1 MRGQMKKRI
10 WLSPPHMG
18 RNELSFVQ
26 EAFDTNW
33 IAPLGPN
40 VDAFEKELSL
50 LFNGNY
56 VAAVNSGTAA
66 LHLAL
71 NLLNVSNGDEV
82 ICQTFTFAASANPV
96 VYLGATPVFVDSE
109 PDTWNMDPELL
120 EKAILDRLSLGKN
133 IKAVVVVNLYG
144 MPAKMEQILAV
155 ASKYSIPVIEDAA
168 ESLGS
173 SINNVPCGTFG
184 NVGVISFNGNKIITT
199 SSGGVLIS
207 NNEDF
212 ILSAKHLATQAKDP
226 GPFYQH
232 SKIGYNY
239 KMSNVLAGIGLGQL
253 SVLNER
259 IAARRDNYNRYFN
272 YFSAWNQKGFNI
284 EFQLEPA
291 GYFSNRWLTCI
302 LIDPAKNKGI
312 AIEPIRLIFE
322 QNQIEVRS
330 LWKPMHLQP
339 VFSGM
344 PCYLNGI
351 SDRLFDIGLCLPSG
365 SSLTDEDFDRIFEC
379 FDMVFSKQ

>member
-1 MRGQMKKRI
+1 
-10 WLSPPHMG
+10 MG

-50 LFNGNY
+50 LLKGCY
-56 VAAVNSGTAA
+56 VTALNSGTAA

-71 NLLNVSNGDEV
+71 NLLNVSQGDEV

-109 PDTWNMDPELL
+109 PDTWNIDPELL
-120 EKAILDRLSLGKN
+120 DKAIQDRLSLGKK
-133 IKAVVVVNLYG
+133 IKAIVVVNLYG
-144 MPAKMEQILAV
+144 MPAKLEKILAV
-155 ASKYSIPVIEDAA
+155 ASKYAIPLIEDSA

-173 SINNVPCGTFG
+173 SIHNIPCGTFG
-184 NVGVISFNGNKIITT
+184 SLGVISFNGNKIITT

-207 NNEDF
+207 NNEEF
-212 ILSAKHLATQAKDP
+212 ILSANYLATQAKDP
-226 GPFYQH
+226 GPSYQH

-253 SVLNER
+253 LVLHER
-259 IAARRDNYNRYFN
+259 VAARRDNYNRYFN
-272 YFSAWNQKGFNI
+272 YFSAWNEKGFNI
-284 EFQLEPA
+284 QFQLEPS
-291 GYFSNRWLTCI
+291 GYFSNRWLSCI
-302 LIDPAKNKGI
+302 LIDPATNKGI
-312 AIEPIRLIFE
+312 TIASIRLLFE
-322 QNQIEVRS
+322 QHQIEVRS

-339 VFSGM
+339 VFSNE

-379 FDMVFSKQ
+379 FDMVFSKS

>member
-1 MRGQMKKRI
+1 MKKRI

-33 IAPLGPN
+33 IVPLGPN

-50 LFNGNY
+50 LLKGCY
-56 VAAVNSGTAA
+56 VTALNSGTAA

-71 NLLNVSNGDEV
+71 NLLNVSQGDEV

-109 PDTWNMDPELL
+109 PDTWNIDPELL
-120 EKAILDRLSLGKN
+120 DKAIQDRLSLGKK
-133 IKAVVVVNLYG
+133 IKAIVVVNLYG
-144 MPAKMEQILAV
+144 MPAKLEKILAV
-155 ASKYSIPVIEDAA
+155 ASKYDIPLIEDAA

-173 SINNVPCGTFG
+173 SIHNIPCGTFG
-184 NVGVISFNGNKIITT
+184 SLGVISFNGNKIITT

-207 NNEDF
+207 NNEEF
-212 ILSAKHLATQAKDP
+212 ILSANYLATQAKDP
-226 GPFYQH
+226 GPSYQH

-253 SVLNER
+253 LVLHER
-259 IAARRDNYNRYFN
+259 VAARRDNYNRYFN
-272 YFSAWNQKGFNI
+272 YFSAWNEKGFNI
-284 EFQLEPA
+284 QFQLEPS
-291 GYFSNRWLTCI
+291 GYFSNRWLSCI
-302 LIDPAKNKGI
+302 LIDPATNKGI
-312 AIEPIRLIFE
+312 TIASIRLLFE
-322 QNQIEVRS
+322 QHQIEVRS

-339 VFSGM
+339 VFSNE

-365 SSLTDEDFDRIFEC
+365 SSLTDENFDRIFEC
-379 FDMVFSKQ
+379 FDMVFSKF

>member
-1 MRGQMKKRI
+1 MKKRI

-18 RNELSFVQ
+18 SNELSFVQ

-40 VDAFEKELSL
+40 VDKFEQELSQL
-50 LFNGNY
+50 LDGNY

-71 NLLNVSNGDEV
+71 NLLNVSRGDEV

-109 PDTWNMDPELL
+109 PDTWNMDPVLL
-120 EKAILDRLSLGKN
+120 EKTIQDRLSLGKN

-144 MPAKMEQILAV
+144 MPAKMEEILAV
-155 ASKYSIPVIEDAA
+155 ASKYAIPLIEDAA

-173 SINNVPCGTFG
+173 SIDNIPCGTFG
-184 NVGVISFNGNKIITT
+184 SLGVISFNGNKIITT

-212 ILSAKHLATQAKDP
+212 ILSAKHLATQAKDA

-259 IAARRDNYNRYFN
+259 VAARRDNYNRYFN

-284 EFQLEPA
+284 EFQLEPS
-291 GYFSNRWLTCI
+291 GFFSNRWLTCI
-302 LIDPAKNKGI
+302 LIDPATNKGI
-312 AIEPIRLIFE
+312 TIASIRQLFE
-322 QNQIEVRS
+322 QYQIEVRS

-339 VFSGM
+339 VFVGM
-344 PCYLNGI
+344 PRYLNGI

-365 SSLTDEDFDRIFEC
+365 SSLTDDDFDRIFEC
-379 FDMVFSKQ
+379 FDMIFSN

>member
-1 MRGQMKKRI
+1 
-10 WLSPPHMG
+10 MG

-40 VDAFEKELSL
+40 VDKFEQELSQL
-50 LFNGNY
+50 LDGNY

-71 NLLNVSNGDEV
+71 NLLNVSRGDEV

-109 PDTWNMDPELL
+109 PDTWNMDPVLL
-120 EKAILDRLSLGKN
+120 EKTIQDRLSLGKN

-144 MPAKMEQILAV
+144 MPAKMEEISAV
-155 ASKYSIPVIEDAA
+155 ASKYAIPVIEDAA

-173 SINNVPCGTFG
+173 SIDNISCGTFG
-184 NVGVISFNGNKIITT
+184 NLGVISFNGNKIITT

-212 ILSAKHLATQAKDP
+212 ILSAKHLATQAKDA

-259 IAARRDNYNRYFN
+259 VAARRDNYNRYFN

-284 EFQLEPA
+284 EFQLEPS
-291 GYFSNRWLTCI
+291 GFFSNRWLTCI
-302 LIDPAKNKGI
+302 LIDPATNKGI
-312 AIEPIRLIFE
+312 TIESIRQLFE
-322 QNQIEVRS
+322 QYQIEVRS

-339 VFSGM
+339 VFVGM
-344 PCYLNGI
+344 PRYLNGI

-365 SSLTDEDFDRIFEC
+365 SSLTDEDFERIFEC
-379 FDMVFSKQ
+379 FDMIFSN

>member
-1 MRGQMKKRI
+1 MKKRI

-50 LFNGNY
+50 LLNGNS

-109 PDTWNMDPELL
+109 PDTWNMDPVLL
-120 EKAILDRLSLGKN
+120 EKAIQGRLSLGKS
-133 IKAVVVVNLYG
+133 IKAIVVVNLYG
-144 MPAKMEQILAV
+144 MPAKMEEILAV
-155 ASKYSIPVIEDAA
+155 ASKYAIPVIEDAA

-173 SINNVPCGTFG
+173 SIHNIPCGTFG
-184 NVGVISFNGNKIITT
+184 SLGVISFNGNKIITT

-207 NNEDF
+207 SNEDF

-253 SVLNER
+253 SVLNDR
-259 IAARRDNYNRYFN
+259 VAARRDNYNRYFN

-302 LIDPAKNKGI
+302 LIDPATNKGI
-312 AIEPIRLIFE
+312 TKDAIRLLFE
-322 QNQIEVRS
+322 QYQIEVRS

-339 VFSGM
+339 VFVDT
-344 PCYLNGI
+344 PRYLNGI

-365 SSLTDEDFDRIFEC
+365 SSLTDDDFDRIFEC
-379 FDMVFSKQ
+379 FDMVFSKF

>member
-1 MRGQMKKRI
+1 MKKRI

-40 VDAFEKELSL
+40 VDEFEKQLSL
-50 LFNGNY
+50 LLNGY
-56 VAAVNSGTAA
+56 SVAAVNSGTAA

-71 NLLNVSNGDEV
+71 KLLKVSTGDEV

-96 VYLGATPVFVDSE
+96 VYLGATPVFVDSDPE
-109 PDTWNMDPELL
+109 TWNMDPVLL
-120 EKAILDRLSLGKN
+120 EKAIQHRLSLGKN
-133 IKAVVVVNLYG
+133 IKAVIVVNLYG
-144 MPAKMEQILAV
+144 MPAKMEEIVTV
-155 ASKYSIPVIEDAA
+155 AAKYEIPVIEDAA

-173 SINNVPCGTFG
+173 SINNIPCGTFG
-184 NVGVISFNGNKIITT
+184 TLGVISFNGNKIITT

-207 NNEDF
+207 NNEEF

-226 GPFYQH
+226 GPYYQH
-232 SKIGYNY
+232 SQIGYNY
-239 KMSNVLAGIGLGQL
+239 KMSNVLAGIGRGQL

-259 IAARRDNYNRYFN
+259 VAARRENYNRYFN
-272 YFSAWNQKGFNI
+272 YFSDWNKKGFNV
-284 EFQLEPA
+284 EFQLEPT

-302 LIDPAKNKGI
+302 LINPVKNKGI
-312 AIEPIRLIFE
+312 SIDAIRSLFD
-322 QNQIEVRS
+322 QNEIEVRS

-339 VFSGM
+339 VFSDT
-344 PCYLNGI
+344 PRFLNGV
-351 SDRLFDIGLCLPSG
+351 SDHLFDIGLCLPSG
-365 SSLTDEDFDRIFEC
+365 SSLTDEGFDRIFEC
-379 FDMVFSKQ
+379 FDMVFSKS

>member
-1 MRGQMKKRI
+1 MKKRI

-184 NVGVISFNGNKIITT
+184 SVGVISFNGNKIITT

-312 AIEPIRLIFE
+312 DIEPIRLIFE

>member
-1 MRGQMKKRI
+1 MKKRI

-50 LFNGNY
+50 LLNDYG

-71 NLLNVSNGDEV
+71 NLLNVSQGDDV

-96 VYLGATPVFVDSE
+96 VYLGATPVFVDSD
-109 PDTWNMDPELL
+109 PDTWNIDPELL
-120 EKAILDRLSLGKN
+120 EKAIQDRLSLGKN
-133 IKAVVVVNLYG
+133 IKAIVVVNLYG
-144 MPAKMEQILAV
+144 MPAKMDAILAV
-155 ASKYSIPVIEDAA
+155 ASKYAIPVIEDAA

-173 SINNVPCGTFG
+173 SIHNIPCGTFG
-184 NVGVISFNGNKIITT
+184 SLGVISFNGNKIITT

-253 SVLNER
+253 TVLNER

-272 YFSAWNQKGFNI
+272 YFSGWNQKGFNI
-284 EFQLEPA
+284 EFQLEPS
-291 GYFSNRWLTCI
+291 GYYSNRWLTCI
-302 LIDPAKNKGI
+302 LIDPLTNKGI
-312 AIEPIRLIFE
+312 TIESIRLLFE
-322 QNQIEVRS
+322 QHQIEVRS

-339 VFSGM
+339 IFSNE

-379 FDMVFSKQ
+379 FDMVFSKS

>member
-1 MRGQMKKRI
+1 
-10 WLSPPHMG
+10 MG
-18 RNELSFVQ
+18 SNELSFVQ

-40 VDAFEKELSL
+40 VDKFEQELSQL
-50 LFNGNY
+50 LDGNY

-71 NLLNVSNGDEV
+71 NLLNVSRGDEV

-109 PDTWNMDPELL
+109 PDTWNMDPVLL
-120 EKAILDRLSLGKN
+120 EKTIQDRLSLGKN

-144 MPAKMEQILAV
+144 MPAKMEEISAV
-155 ASKYSIPVIEDAA
+155 ASKYAIPLIEDAA

-173 SINNVPCGTFG
+173 SIDNIPCGTFG
-184 NVGVISFNGNKIITT
+184 NLGVISFNGNKIITT

-212 ILSAKHLATQAKDP
+212 ILSAKHLATQAKDA

-259 IAARRDNYNRYFN
+259 VAARRDNYNRYFN

-284 EFQLEPA
+284 EFQLEPS
-291 GYFSNRWLTCI
+291 GFFSNRWLTCI
-302 LIDPAKNKGI
+302 LIDPATNKGI
-312 AIEPIRLIFE
+312 TIESIRQLFE
-322 QNQIEVRS
+322 QYQIEVRS

-339 VFSGM
+339 VFVGM
-344 PCYLNGI
+344 PRYLNGI

-365 SSLTDEDFDRIFEC
+365 SSLTGDDFDRIFEC
-379 FDMVFSKQ
+379 FDMIFSK

>member
-1 MRGQMKKRI
+1 MKKRI

-33 IAPLGPN
+33 VAPLGPN
-40 VDAFEKELSL
+40 VDEFEKQLSL
-50 LFNGNY
+50 LLNGY
-56 VAAVNSGTAA
+56 SVAAVNSGTAA

-71 NLLNVSNGDEV
+71 NLLKVSTGDEV

-96 VYLGATPVFVDSE
+96 VYLGATPVFVDSDSE
-109 PDTWNMDPELL
+109 TWNMDPVLL
-120 EKAILDRLSLGKN
+120 EKAIQDRLSLGKN
-133 IKAVVVVNLYG
+133 IKAVIVVNLYG
-144 MPAKMEQILAV
+144 MPAKMDEIVAV
-155 ASKYSIPVIEDAA
+155 ASKYAIPVIEDAA

-173 SINNVPCGTFG
+173 SINNIPCGTFG
-184 NVGVISFNGNKIITT
+184 TMGVISFNGNKIITT

-207 NNEDF
+207 NNEDL

-226 GPFYQH
+226 GPYYQH
-232 SKIGYNY
+232 SQIGYNY
-239 KMSNVLAGIGLGQL
+239 KMSNVLAGIGRGQL
-253 SVLNER
+253 SVLDER
-259 IAARRDNYNRYFN
+259 VVARRDNYNRYFK

-284 EFQLEPA
+284 DFQVEPT
-291 GYFSNRWLTCI
+291 GFFSNRWLTCI
-302 LIDPAKNKGI
+302 LIDPLTNKGI
-312 AIEPIRLIFE
+312 TLESIRLIFE
-322 QNQIEVRS
+322 QNQIEVRY

>member
-1 MRGQMKKRI
+1 MKKRI

-50 LFNGNY
+50 LLNGNS

-109 PDTWNMDPELL
+109 PDTWNMDPVLL
-120 EKAILDRLSLGKN
+120 EKAIQDRLSLGKN
-133 IKAVVVVNLYG
+133 IKAIVVVNLYG
-144 MPAKMEQILAV
+144 MPAKMEEILAV
-155 ASKYSIPVIEDAA
+155 ASKYAIPVIEDAA

-173 SINNVPCGTFG
+173 SIHNIPCGTFG
-184 NVGVISFNGNKIITT
+184 SLGVISFNGNKIITT

-207 NNEDF
+207 SNEDF

-259 IAARRDNYNRYFN
+259 VAARRDNYNRYFN

-302 LIDPAKNKGI
+302 LIDPATNKGLTKD
-312 AIEPIRLIFE
+312 AIRLLFE
-322 QNQIEVRS
+322 QYQIEVRS

-339 VFSGM
+339 VFVDT
-344 PCYLNGI
+344 PRYLNGI

-365 SSLTDEDFDRIFEC
+365 SSLTDDDFDRIFEC
-379 FDMVFSKQ
+379 FDMVFSKF

>member
-1 MRGQMKKRI
+1 MKKRI

-50 LFNGNY
+50 LLKGY
-56 VAAVNSGTAA
+56 CVAALNSGTSA

-71 NLLNVSNGDEV
+71 NLLNVSQGDEV

-96 VYLGATPVFVDSE
+96 VYLGATPVFVDSDPE
-109 PDTWNMDPELL
+109 TWNIDPELL
-120 EKAILDRLSLGKN
+120 EKAIQDRLFLGKN
-133 IKAVVVVNLYG
+133 IKAIVVVNLYG
-144 MPAKMEQILAV
+144 MPAKMDAILSV
-155 ASKYSIPVIEDAA
+155 ASKYAIPVIEDAA

-173 SINNVPCGTFG
+173 SINNIPCGTFG
-184 NVGVISFNGNKIITT
+184 ALGVISFNGNKIITT

-207 NNEDF
+207 NNEDL

-239 KMSNVLAGIGLGQL
+239 KMSNVLAGIGRGQL

-259 IAARRDNYNRYFN
+259 VVSRRDNYNRYFN

-284 EFQLEPA
+284 EFQLEPS

-302 LIDPAKNKGI
+302 LIDPLTNKGI
-312 AIEPIRLIFE
+312 TIASILLFFE
-322 QNQIEVRS
+322 QHQIEVRS

-339 VFSGM
+339 VFSNE

-351 SDRLFDIGLCLPSG
+351 SDRLFGIGLCLPSG

-379 FDMVFSKQ
+379 FDIIFSKY

>member
-1 MRGQMKKRI
+1 MKKRI

-120 EKAILDRLSLGKN
+120 EKAIQDRLSLGKN

-173 SINNVPCGTFG
+173 TINNVPCGTFG
-184 NVGVISFNGNKIITT
+184 SVGVISFNGNKIITT

-312 AIEPIRLIFE
+312 DIEPIRLIFE

-339 VFSGM
+339 VFSGI

>member
-1 MRGQMKKRI
+1 MKKRI

-40 VDAFEKELSL
+40 VDKFEQELSQL
-50 LFNGNY
+50 LDGNY

-71 NLLNVSNGDEV
+71 NLLNVSRGDEV

-109 PDTWNMDPELL
+109 PDTWNMDPVLL
-120 EKAILDRLSLGKN
+120 EKTIQDRLSLGKN

-144 MPAKMEQILAV
+144 MPAKMEEISAV
-155 ASKYSIPVIEDAA
+155 ASKYAIPVIEDAA

-173 SINNVPCGTFG
+173 SIDNIPCGTFG
-184 NVGVISFNGNKIITT
+184 NLGVISFNGNKIITT

-212 ILSAKHLATQAKDP
+212 ILSAKHLATQAKDA

-259 IAARRDNYNRYFN
+259 VAARRDNYNRYFN

-284 EFQLEPA
+284 EFQLEPS
-291 GYFSNRWLTCI
+291 GFFSNRWLTCI
-302 LIDPAKNKGI
+302 LIDPATNKGI
-312 AIEPIRLIFE
+312 TIESIRQLFE
-322 QNQIEVRS
+322 QYQIEVRS

-339 VFSGM
+339 VFVGM
-344 PCYLNGI
+344 PRYLNGI

-365 SSLTDEDFDRIFEC
+365 SSLTDDDFDRIFEC
-379 FDMVFSKQ
+379 FDMIFSN

>member
-1 MRGQMKKRI
+1 MRGLMKKRI

-50 LFNGNY
+50 LLNGNS

-109 PDTWNMDPELL
+109 PDTWNMDPVLL
-120 EKAILDRLSLGKN
+120 EKAIQGRLSLGKS
-133 IKAVVVVNLYG
+133 IKAIVVVNLYG
-144 MPAKMEQILAV
+144 MPAKMEEILAV
-155 ASKYSIPVIEDAA
+155 ASKYAIPVIEDAA

-173 SINNVPCGTFG
+173 SIHNIPCGTFG
-184 NVGVISFNGNKIITT
+184 SLGVISFNGNKIITT

-207 NNEDF
+207 SNEDF

-253 SVLNER
+253 SVLNDR
-259 IAARRDNYNRYFN
+259 VAARRDNYNRYFN

-302 LIDPAKNKGI
+302 LIDPATNKGI
-312 AIEPIRLIFE
+312 TKDAIRLLFE
-322 QNQIEVRS
+322 QYQIEVRS

-339 VFSGM
+339 VFVDT
-344 PCYLNGI
+344 PRYLNGI

-365 SSLTDEDFDRIFEC
+365 SSLTDDDFDRIFEC
-379 FDMVFSKQ
+379 FDMVFSKF

>member
-1 MRGQMKKRI
+1 MKKRI

-26 EAFDTNW
+26 EAFHTNW

-50 LFNGNY
+50 LLNGY
-56 VAAVNSGTAA
+56 GVAAVNSGTAA

-71 NLLNVSNGDEV
+71 NLLNVSQGDEV

-96 VYLGATPVFVDSE
+96 VYLGATPVFVDSD

-120 EKAILDRLSLGKN
+120 EKAIQDRLSLGKT
-133 IKAVVVVNLYG
+133 IKAIVVVNLYG
-144 MPAKMEQILAV
+144 MPAKMDEILSV
-155 ASKYSIPVIEDAA
+155 ASKYAIPVIEDAA

-173 SINNVPCGTFG
+173 SIHNIPCGTFG
-184 NVGVISFNGNKIITT
+184 SLGVISFNGNKIITT

-207 NNEDF
+207 KNEDF

-239 KMSNVLAGIGLGQL
+239 KMSNVLASIGLGQL
-253 SVLNER
+253 TVLNER
-259 IAARRDNYNRYFN
+259 IAARRNNFNRYFN

-284 EFQLEPA
+284 EFQIEPS
-291 GYFSNRWLTCI
+291 GYYSNRWLTCI
-302 LIDPAKNKGI
+302 LIDPLTNKGI
-312 AIEPIRLIFE
+312 TIDSIRLLFE
-322 QNQIEVRS
+322 QHEIEVRS

-339 VFSGM
+339 VFEGA
-344 PCYLNGI
+344 PRYLNGNA
-351 SDRLFDIGLCLPSG
+351 DRLFDIGLCLPSG

-379 FDMVFSKQ
+379 FDMVFSKS

>member
-1 MRGQMKKRI
+1 MKKRI

-120 EKAILDRLSLGKN
+120 EKAIQDRLSLGKN

-173 SINNVPCGTFG
+173 TINNVPCGTFG
-184 NVGVISFNGNKIITT
+184 SVGVISFNGNKIITT

-312 AIEPIRLIFE
+312 DIEPIRLIFE

>member
-1 MRGQMKKRI
+1 MKKRI

-26 EAFDTNW
+26 DAFDTNW
-33 IAPLGPN
+33 VAPLGPN
-40 VDAFEKELSL
+40 VDEFEKQLSL
-50 LFNGNY
+50 LLNGY
-56 VAAVNSGTAA
+56 SVAAVNSGTAA

-71 NLLNVSNGDEV
+71 NLLKVSTGDEV

-96 VYLGATPVFVDSE
+96 VYLGATPVFVDSDPE
-109 PDTWNMDPELL
+109 TWNMDPVLL
-120 EKAILDRLSLGKN
+120 EKAIQDRLSLGKN
-133 IKAVVVVNLYG
+133 IKAVIVVNLYG
-144 MPAKMEQILAV
+144 MPAKMDEIVAV
-155 ASKYSIPVIEDAA
+155 SSKYAIPVIEDAA

-173 SINNVPCGTFG
+173 SINNIPCGTFG
-184 NVGVISFNGNKIITT
+184 TMGVISFNGNKIITT

-207 NNEDF
+207 NNEDL

-226 GPFYQH
+226 GPYYQH
-232 SKIGYNY
+232 SQIGYNY
-239 KMSNVLAGIGLGQL
+239 KMSNVLAGIGRGQL
-253 SVLNER
+253 SVLDER
-259 IAARRDNYNRYFN
+259 VVARRDNYSRYFK

-284 EFQLEPA
+284 DFQVEPT
-291 GYFSNRWLTCI
+291 GFFSNRWLTCI
-302 LIDPAKNKGI
+302 LIDPLTNKGI
-312 AIEPIRLIFE
+312 TIESIRLIFE
-322 QNQIEVRS
+322 QNQIEVRY

>member
-1 MRGQMKKRI
+1 MKKRI

-50 LFNGNY
+50 LLKGCY
-56 VAAVNSGTAA
+56 VTALNSGTAA

-71 NLLNVSNGDEV
+71 NLLNVSQGDEV

-109 PDTWNMDPELL
+109 PDTWNIDPELL
-120 EKAILDRLSLGKN
+120 DKAIQDRLSLGKK
-133 IKAVVVVNLYG
+133 IKAIVVVNLYG
-144 MPAKMEQILAV
+144 MPAKLEKILAV
-155 ASKYSIPVIEDAA
+155 ASKYAIPLIEDAA

-173 SINNVPCGTFG
+173 SIHNIPCGTFG
-184 NVGVISFNGNKIITT
+184 SLGVISFNGNKIITT

-207 NNEDF
+207 NNEEF
-212 ILSAKHLATQAKDP
+212 ILSANYLATQAKDP
-226 GPFYQH
+226 GPSYQH

-253 SVLNER
+253 LVLHER
-259 IAARRDNYNRYFN
+259 VAARRDNYNRYFN
-272 YFSAWNQKGFNI
+272 YFSAWNEKGFNI
-284 EFQLEPA
+284 QFQLEPS
-291 GYFSNRWLTCI
+291 GYFSNRWLSCI
-302 LIDPAKNKGI
+302 LIDPATNKGI
-312 AIEPIRLIFE
+312 TIASIRLLFE
-322 QNQIEVRS
+322 QHQIEVRS

-339 VFSGM
+339 VFSNE

-379 FDMVFSKQ
+379 FDMVFSKF

>member
-1 MRGQMKKRI
+1 MKKRI

-40 VDAFEKELSL
+40 VDKFEQELSQL
-50 LFNGNY
+50 LDGNY

-71 NLLNVSNGDEV
+71 NLLNVSRGDEV

-109 PDTWNMDPELL
+109 PDTWNMDPVLL
-120 EKAILDRLSLGKN
+120 EKTIQDRLSLGKN

-144 MPAKMEQILAV
+144 MPAKMEEILAV
-155 ASKYSIPVIEDAA
+155 ASKYAIPLIEDAA

-173 SINNVPCGTFG
+173 SIDNIPCGTFG
-184 NVGVISFNGNKIITT
+184 NLGVISFNGNKIITT

-212 ILSAKHLATQAKDP
+212 ILSAKHLATQAKDA

-259 IAARRDNYNRYFN
+259 VAARRDNYNRYFN

-284 EFQLEPA
+284 EFQLEPS
-291 GYFSNRWLTCI
+291 GFFSNRWLTCI
-302 LIDPAKNKGI
+302 LIDPATNKGI
-312 AIEPIRLIFE
+312 TIESIRQLFE
-322 QNQIEVRS
+322 QYQIEVRS

-339 VFSGM
+339 VFVGM
-344 PCYLNGI
+344 PRYLNGI

-365 SSLTDEDFDRIFEC
+365 SSLTDEDFERIFEC
-379 FDMVFSKQ
+379 FDMIFSN

>member
-1 MRGQMKKRI
+1 MKKRI

-120 EKAILDRLSLGKN
+120 EKAIQDRLSLGKN

-144 MPAKMEQILAV
+144 MPAKMEQILEV

-173 SINNVPCGTFG
+173 SINNIPCGTFG
-184 NVGVISFNGNKIITT
+184 SVGVISFNGNKIITT

>member
-1 MRGQMKKRI
+1 MKKRI

-50 LFNGNY
+50 LLNGKS

-109 PDTWNMDPELL
+109 PDTWNMDPVLL
-120 EKAILDRLSLGKN
+120 EKAIQDRLSLGKN
-133 IKAVVVVNLYG
+133 IKAIVVVNLYG
-144 MPAKMEQILAV
+144 MPAKMEEILAV
-155 ASKYSIPVIEDAA
+155 ASKYAIPVIEDAA

-173 SINNVPCGTFG
+173 SIHNIPCGTFG
-184 NVGVISFNGNKIITT
+184 SLGVISFNGNKIITT

-207 NNEDF
+207 SNEDF

-259 IAARRDNYNRYFN
+259 VAARRDNYNRYFN

-302 LIDPAKNKGI
+302 LIDPATNKGI
-312 AIEPIRLIFE
+312 TKDAIRLLFE
-322 QNQIEVRS
+322 QYQIEVRS

-339 VFSGM
+339 VFVDT
-344 PCYLNGI
+344 PRYLNGI

-365 SSLTDEDFDRIFEC
+365 SSLKDDDFDRIFEC
-379 FDMVFSKQ
+379 FDMVFSKF

>member
-1 MRGQMKKRI
+1 
-10 WLSPPHMG
+10 MG

-40 VDAFEKELSL
+40 VDEFEKQLSL
-50 LFNGNY
+50 LLNGY
-56 VAAVNSGTAA
+56 SVAAVNSGTAA

-71 NLLNVSNGDEV
+71 KLLKVSTGDEV

-96 VYLGATPVFVDSE
+96 VYLGATPVFVDSDPE
-109 PDTWNMDPELL
+109 TWNMDPVLL
-120 EKAILDRLSLGKN
+120 EKAIQHRLSLGKN
-133 IKAVVVVNLYG
+133 IKAVIVVNLYG
-144 MPAKMEQILAV
+144 MPAKMEEIVTV
-155 ASKYSIPVIEDAA
+155 AAKYAIPVIEDAA

-173 SINNVPCGTFG
+173 SINNIPCGTFG
-184 NVGVISFNGNKIITT
+184 TLGVISFNGNKIITT

-226 GPFYQH
+226 GPYYQH
-232 SKIGYNY
+232 SQIGYNY
-239 KMSNVLAGIGLGQL
+239 KMSNVLAGIGRGQL

-259 IAARRDNYNRYFN
+259 VAARRENYNRYFN
-272 YFSAWNQKGFNI
+272 YFSAWNTKGFKI
-284 EFQLEPA
+284 EFQIEPS

-302 LIDPAKNKGI
+302 LIDPVKNKGI
-312 AIEPIRLIFE
+312 SIDAIRSLFD
-322 QNQIEVRS
+322 QNEIEVRS

-339 VFSGM
+339 VFSDT
-344 PCYLNGI
+344 PRFLNGV
-351 SDRLFDIGLCLPSG
+351 SDHLFDIGLCLPSG
-365 SSLTDEDFDRIFEC
+365 SSLTDEGFERIFEC
-379 FDMVFSKQ
+379 FDRVFSKS

>member
-1 MRGQMKKRI
+1 MKKRI

-40 VDAFEKELSL
+40 VDEFEKQLSL
-50 LFNGNY
+50 LLNGY
-56 VAAVNSGTAA
+56 SVAAVNSGTAA

-71 NLLNVSNGDEV
+71 KLLKVSTGDEV

-96 VYLGATPVFVDSE
+96 VYLGATPVFVDSDPE
-109 PDTWNMDPELL
+109 TWNMDPVLL
-120 EKAILDRLSLGKN
+120 EKAIQHRLSLDKN
-133 IKAVVVVNLYG
+133 IKAVIVVNLYG
-144 MPAKMEQILAV
+144 MPAKMEEIVTV
-155 ASKYSIPVIEDAA
+155 AAKYAIPVIEDAA

-173 SINNVPCGTFG
+173 SINNIPCGTFG
-184 NVGVISFNGNKIITT
+184 TLGVISFNGNKIITT

-207 NNEDF
+207 NNEEF

-226 GPFYQH
+226 GPYYQH
-232 SKIGYNY
+232 SQIGYNY
-239 KMSNVLAGIGLGQL
+239 KMSNVLAGIGRGQL

-259 IAARRDNYNRYFN
+259 VAARRENYNRYFN
-272 YFSAWNQKGFNI
+272 YFSAWNTKGFNI
-284 EFQLEPA
+284 EFQIEPS

-302 LIDPAKNKGI
+302 LIDPVKNKGI
-312 AIEPIRLIFE
+312 SIDAIRSLFD
-322 QNQIEVRS
+322 QNEIEVRS

-339 VFSGM
+339 VFSDT
-344 PCYLNGI
+344 PRFLNGV
-351 SDRLFDIGLCLPSG
+351 SDHLFDIGLCLPSG
-365 SSLTDEDFDRIFEC
+365 SSLTDEGFERIFEC
-379 FDMVFSKQ
+379 FDMVFSKS

>member
-1 MRGQMKKRI
+1 MKKRI

-18 RNELSFVQ
+18 RKELSFVQ

-109 PDTWNMDPELL
+109 PDTWNMDPALL
-120 EKAILDRLSLGKN
+120 EKAIQDRLSLGKN

-144 MPAKMEQILAV
+144 MPAKMEEILAV

-173 SINNVPCGTFG
+173 SIHNIPCGTFG
-184 NVGVISFNGNKIITT
+184 CLGVISFNGNKIITT

-259 IAARRDNYNRYFN
+259 VAARRDNYNRYLN

-302 LIDPAKNKGI
+302 LIDPVKNKGI
-312 AIEPIRLIFE
+312 TIESIRLLFE
-322 QNQIEVRS
+322 QYQIEVRS

-339 VFSGM
+339 VFVGT
-344 PCYLNGI
+344 PHYLNGI

-365 SSLTDEDFDRIFEC
+365 SSLTDDDFDRIFEC
-379 FDMVFSKQ
+379 FDMVFSKS

>member
-1 MRGQMKKRI
+1 MKKRI

-50 LFNGNY
+50 LLNDYG

-71 NLLNVSNGDEV
+71 NLLNVSQGDEV

-96 VYLGATPVFVDSE
+96 VYLGATPVFVDSD
-109 PDTWNMDPELL
+109 PDTWNIDPELL
-120 EKAILDRLSLGKN
+120 EKAIQDRLSLGKN
-133 IKAVVVVNLYG
+133 IKAIVVVNLYG
-144 MPAKMEQILAV
+144 MPAKMDAILAV
-155 ASKYSIPVIEDAA
+155 ASKYAIPVIEDAA

-173 SINNVPCGTFG
+173 SIDNIPCGTFG
-184 NVGVISFNGNKIITT
+184 SLGVISFNGNKIITT

-207 NNEDF
+207 KNEDF

-253 SVLNER
+253 TVLNER
-259 IAARRDNYNRYFN
+259 IAARRNNYNRYFN

-284 EFQLEPA
+284 EFQLEPS
-291 GYFSNRWLTCI
+291 GYYSNRWLTCI
-302 LIDPAKNKGI
+302 LIDPLTNKGVTI
-312 AIEPIRLIFE
+312 DSIRLLFE
-322 QNQIEVRS
+322 QHEIEVRS

-339 VFSGM
+339 VFEGT
-344 PCYLNGI
+344 PRYLNGNA
-351 SDRLFDIGLCLPSG
+351 DRLFDIGLCLPSG
-365 SSLTDEDFDRIFEC
+365 SSLSDEDFDRIFEC
-379 FDMVFSKQ
+379 FDMVFSKS

>member
-1 MRGQMKKRI
+1 MKKRI

-18 RNELSFVQ
+18 RSELSFVQ

-120 EKAILDRLSLGKN
+120 EKAIQDRLSLGKN

-173 SINNVPCGTFG
+173 SINNIPCGTFG
-184 NVGVISFNGNKIITT
+184 SVGVISFNGNKIITT

-312 AIEPIRLIFE
+312 DIEPIRLIFE

>member
-1 MRGQMKKRI
+1 MKKRI

-40 VDAFEKELSL
+40 VDKFEQELSQL
-50 LFNGNY
+50 LDGNY

-71 NLLNVSNGDEV
+71 NLLNVSRGDEV

-109 PDTWNMDPELL
+109 PDTWNMDPVLL
-120 EKAILDRLSLGKN
+120 EKTIQDRLSLGKN

-144 MPAKMEQILAV
+144 MPAKMEEISAV
-155 ASKYSIPVIEDAA
+155 ASKYAIPVIEDAA

-173 SINNVPCGTFG
+173 SIDNIPCGTFG
-184 NVGVISFNGNKIITT
+184 SLGVISFNGNKIITT

-212 ILSAKHLATQAKDP
+212 ILSAKHLATQAKDA

-259 IAARRDNYNRYFN
+259 VAARRDNYNRYFN

-284 EFQLEPA
+284 EFQLEPS
-291 GYFSNRWLTCI
+291 GFFSNRWLTCI
-302 LIDPAKNKGI
+302 LIDPATNKGI
-312 AIEPIRLIFE
+312 TIESIRQLFE
-322 QNQIEVRS
+322 QYQIEVRS

-339 VFSGM
+339 VFVGM
-344 PCYLNGI
+344 PRYLNGI

-365 SSLTDEDFDRIFEC
+365 SSLTDEDFERIFEC
-379 FDMVFSKQ
+379 FDMIFSN

>member
-1 MRGQMKKRI
+1 MKKRI

-18 RNELSFVQ
+18 RKELSFVQ

-96 VYLGATPVFVDSE
+96 VYLGANPVFVDSE

-120 EKAILDRLSLGKN
+120 EKAIQDRLSLGKN
-133 IKAVVVVNLYG
+133 IKAVIVVNLYG
-144 MPAKMEQILAV
+144 MPAKMEQILEV

-173 SINNVPCGTFG
+173 SINNIPCGTFG
-184 NVGVISFNGNKIITT
+184 CLGVISFNGNKIITT

-212 ILSAKHLATQAKDP
+212 ILIAKHLATQAKDP

-259 IAARRDNYNRYFN
+259 VAARRDNYNRYFN

-302 LIDPAKNKGI
+302 LIDPVTNKGI
-312 AIEPIRLIFE
+312 TIDSIRLLFE
-322 QNQIEVRS
+322 QYQIEVRS

-339 VFSGM
+339 VFVGT
-344 PCYLNGI
+344 PRYLNGI

-365 SSLTDEDFDRIFEC
+365 SSLTDDDFDRIFEC
-379 FDMVFSKQ
+379 FDMVFSKF

>member
-1 MRGQMKKRI
+1 MKKRI

-50 LFNGNY
+50 LLNGNS

-109 PDTWNMDPELL
+109 PDTWNMDPVLL
-120 EKAILDRLSLGKN
+120 EKAIQGRLSLGKS
-133 IKAVVVVNLYG
+133 IKAIVVVNLYG
-144 MPAKMEQILAV
+144 MPAKMEEILAV
-155 ASKYSIPVIEDAA
+155 ASKYAIPLIEDAA

-173 SINNVPCGTFG
+173 SIHNIPCGTFG
-184 NVGVISFNGNKIITT
+184 SLGVISFNGNKIITT

-207 NNEDF
+207 SNEDF

-259 IAARRDNYNRYFN
+259 VAARRDNHNRYFN

-302 LIDPAKNKGI
+302 LIDPATNKGI
-312 AIEPIRLIFE
+312 TKDAIRLLFE
-322 QNQIEVRS
+322 QYQIEVRS

-339 VFSGM
+339 VFVDT
-344 PCYLNGI
+344 PRYLNGI

-365 SSLTDEDFDRIFEC
+365 SSLTDDDFDRIFEC
-379 FDMVFSKQ
+379 FDMVFSKF